1 VVDELPQRR
10 RRPWKIRKTL
20 CWSPKKDGSIQF
32 WASIVGKEID
42 AFWFPSNDKIRLE
55 WKLDN
60 GYRSVTEREEFILS
74 ANSRWREHI
83 VQALQQHWGLSND
96 EAR

>member
-1 VVDELPQRR
+1 MENKEDA
-10 RRPWKIRKTL
+10 L

-32 WASIVGKEID
+32 WASMVGKEID

-60 GYRSVTEREEFILS
+60 GYSSVTEREEFILS
-74 ANSRWREHI
+74 ANSGWREYI

>member
-1 VVDELPQRR
+1 LEPKEG
-10 RRPWKIRKTL
+10 WKHPL
-20 CWSPKKDGSIQF
+20 LGFNS
-32 WASIVGKEID
+32 GKEID
-42 AFWFPSNDKIRLE
+42 AFWFPANDKIRLE

-60 GYRSVTEREEFILS
+60 GYSSVTEREEFILG
-74 ANSRWREHI
+74 ANSGWREYI